1 MGLQSPGPSPA
12 SEASS
17 ESDRILK
24 TILFFLSHQ
33 PNPRFMKQINYL
45 ARTHKV
51 EVIYFSRAA
60 LPDLNA
66 NLAEGVR
73 CFSMG
78 QIESSGR
85 YLSRLMVYAKAMGQ
99 LRRCRRQV
107 RADAVIVNNIDVLLL
122 EAMLRVL
129 TLRSAP
135 VVLEVSDLPQYVFGR
150 DTAARLFRAVDQCL
164 VRLFVERLIVT
175 SRRYYDVYY
184 TQFFQRPHMEL
195 ENKPLRLN
203 VPPRVER
210 SVRGDKTVIGVVGLI
225 YQAAPIQAL
234 FDAVKDDDSVEV
246 QIYGRLYDAQNSK
259 ALIKSYCARQ
269 RNIVF
274 KGEYDFFKDAA
285 RIYGGLDLL
294 YVSYDTAESMLNNRV
309 ALPNKLYE
317 AMYFRVPIIASKGT
331 YLAERV
337 MAAGLGY
344 EIDCGSVEQIRDILR
359 SHPGRA
365 EGFEEAFQ
373 ALPQE
378 AYFADDDYEVFA
390 RFVAG

>member
-1 MGLQSPGPSPA
+1 MG
-12 SEASS
+12 
-17 ESDRILK
+17 RNLK
-24 TILFFLSHQ
+24 NILFFLSHQ
-33 PNPRFMKQINYL
+33 PNPRFIKQINYL
-45 ARTHKV
+45 AESNQV
-51 EVIYFSRAA
+51 SVIYFSRAT
-60 LPDLNA
+60 LPNLNSNIA
-66 NLAEGVR
+66 DGVS
-73 CFSMG
+73 CFPVG

-85 YLSRLMVYAKAMGQ
+85 YLSRLMSYVKALGA
-99 LRRCRRQV
+99 LWRCRRRV
-107 RADAVIVNNIDVLLL
+107 RADVVVVNNIDVLLL
-122 EAMLRVL
+122 EVSLRVL
-129 TLRSAP
+129 TLRSAKI
-135 VVLEVSDLPQYVFGR
+135 VLEVSDLLQYVFARG
-150 DTAARLFRAVDQCL
+150 AAAKLFKAIDQTV
-164 VRLFVERLIVT
+164 VRLFVDRLIVT

-184 TQFFQRPHMEL
+184 SKFFRGPQLEL
-195 ENKPLRLN
+195 ENKPLRKN
-203 VPPRVER
+203 VPPRIER
-210 SVRGDKTVIGVVGLI
+210 GGWGGRTVVGVVGLI

-259 ALIKSYCARQ
+259 ALIESYCARQ

-337 MAAGLGY
+337 MEAGIGY
-344 EIDCGSVEQIRDILR
+344 EIDCGSVEQIRDILK
-359 SHPGRA
+359 SHPARA
-365 EGFEEAFQ
+365 DGFDKAFR

-378 AYFADDDYEVFA
+378 AYFADHDYEVFA
-390 RFVAG
+390 RFVVG